1 LSSQLTLIASSDDF
15 LLEDSLKRAV
25 AEACASLDDV
35 EPELLAD
42 DVTPETVAVEVCSPS
57 LFSPTRVLVLQ
68 DVRQWLDAAAP
79 PEAPKV
85 EASGEVEALVAAIS
99 EGVPEG
105 VALVMGAWCRS
116 KPKGAL
122 VDAVTEAG
130 HCEWIP
136 LPEPPK
142 PWEDVLLSDE
152 QRGVLR
158 QLLKRTAG
166 ETRFAPAA
174 ERLLMDRL
182 GFAPRLLVAEATKLA
197 SAAGEDGEV
206 DEQLVRQL
214 TFPRERSLEVV
225 REAVLR
231 RDARALLDLLAAA
244 AAGIPVCDWQGKR
257 LDSGGLAAVLFGQVF
272 NLLQQLL
279 YLRQVAVAAG
289 LEDEMDPAQT
299 SGRGWY
305 QRRFKPRLAKELA
318 QHLDGASPLSRRGKL
333 PTPWTLGQLFAGAGR
348 YSDDGL
354 LAALAAGGGIEA
366 GLRGQLA
373 LENLSAWITSLMG
386 EDSGR

>member
-1 LSSQLTLIASSDDF
+1 LTLIACSDDF

-25 AEACASLDDV
+25 AEACAALDNV

-42 DVTPETVAVEVCSPS
+42 DVTPETVAVELCSPS

-68 DVRQWLDAAAP
+68 DVRPWLDAASP

-85 EASGEVEALVAAIS
+85 EASGEVDALVVAIS

-122 VDAVTEAG
+122 VDAVTAAG
-130 HCEWIP
+130 RCEWIP

-142 PWEDVLLSDE
+142 PWEDVTLSDK
-152 QRGVLR
+152 QRGILR
-158 QLLKRTAG
+158 QLLRATAG
-166 ETRFAPAA
+166 EIRFAPAA
-174 ERLLMDRL
+174 ERLLMERL

-197 SAAGEDGEV
+197 SAAGEEGEV

-231 RDARALLDLLAAA
+231 RDTRALLDLLAAA

-257 LDSGGLAAVLFGQVF
+257 LDSAGLAAVLFAQVF

-279 YLRQVAVAAG
+279 YLRQVAAAAG
-289 LEDEMDPAQT
+289 IGDEMDPARC
-299 SGRGWY
+299 SERGWY
-305 QRRFKPRLAKELA
+305 QRRFKARLASVLT
-318 QHLDGASPLSRRGKL
+318 QQLDGASPLSRRGKP
-333 PTPWTLGQLFAGAGR
+333 PTPWTLGQLFAGAGH

-366 GLRGQLA
+366 SLRGQLA
-373 LENLSAWITSLMG
+373 LENLSAWITSFMG
-386 EDSGR
+386 GDG